1 LSQRHAS
8 ASKVSSPEPER
19 VKKTTSIADGVK
31 EEGLDYYSSVS
42 KSKSNS
48 PGFSQSSSQKLNTS
62 FKKLNVVP
70 MTDPDEEMK
79 DAACDEDS
87 PYGTGYEP
95 VILK

>member
-19 VKKTTSIADGVK
+19 VKKTTSVSAGFI
-31 EEGLDYYSSVS
+31 EEGLDYYSE
-42 KSKSNS
+42 KSKVVNS
-48 PGFSQSSSQKLNTS
+48 PGLSQSSSQKLNTG
-62 FKKLNVVP
+62 FKRLNVVP
-70 MTDPDEEMK
+70 TTAPDEEMK
-79 DAACDEDS
+79 DSACDEDS